1 MADFLLLDD
10 FPTLSLKAGDHVSD
24 ESHDV
29 DLLVRQGIAIVPYDS
44 DSQDTILALFRQS
57 RRLRPG
63 LNLWSLL
70 SSRGVDGLSF
80 ARTVRPL
87 TIHVDAQGGND
98 SNTGTIES
106 PLATIGAAE
115 RIIPM
120 SIAHEV
126 VVQVSPHP
134 GAGYAWPTF
143 RARVFTGAL
152 AAIYVIFPEVNV
164 IVSGDTAQ
172 GGTTIEKLVTSGGLT
187 PGALDGKTI
196 EILDGDA
203 AGDRRTIRDN
213 GATDIVPCAEF
224 SAIPTGASY
233 RVFEPDAGNVVITT
247 DFVPMV
253 QGIGIMGGIGP
264 SDSGADGSDG
274 EYSPGV
280 NIVNAIISVTINTN
294 LVSDG
299 RLILLG
305 CVITNLG
312 TLVRYHGQGQF
323 LMGRQAWTTVVPPS
337 TEPTLTSSSWVGWGV
352 HFIGGHFVAWL
363 GPIPYVSGF
372 LVTDE
377 RYVAFGGEHHITGH
391 IKGVIRAKGQD
402 PSERAPV
409 RISFGKPA
417 PFASAPSMVPGKI
430 SADNDIFAAVGAE
443 QNSFVQLYDET
454 TITNLGTAPVIQVQL
469 GAKFRAEKQ
478 IILAGINGGDGV
490 QVITGGDMSITAL
503 SIHTSIDLQGT
514 VAGQLF
520 SIGPRAL
527 DATMADDFN
536 NVGDFV
542 SGARGFWDAGLTVT
556 TNVVTLTTKGAVVA
570 VEATTATA
578 TGPKQIQNSAT
589 PGAGAAQVVYNAQ
602 GFATVT
608 FNATDAVTV
617 ADIYIQPEDD
627 GTVVH
632 AIV

>member
-1 MADFLLLDD
+1 MPA
-10 FPTLSLKAGDHVSD
+10 
-24 ESHDV
+24 EI
-29 DLLVRQGIAIVPYDS
+29 RNPYDS
-44 DSQDTILALFRQS
+44 TVPLPPPYQGL
-57 RRLRPG
+57 LRPG
-63 LNLWSLL
+63 EARVVPAAVEEVLALGVGGLRVRDVPD
-70 SSRGVDGLSF
+70 SRGSVSFSVLGETIGPLKLFVDV
-80 ARTVRPL
+80 AT
-87 TIHVDAQGGND
+87 GND
-98 SNTGTIES
+98 NSIGS
-106 PLATIGAAE
+106 QAAPLASITEAE
-115 RIIPM
+115 SRIPDLVR
-120 SIAHEV
+120 HEV
-126 VVQVSPHP
+126 VIVVQPHS

-143 RARVFTGAL
+143 RARIFSGAL
-152 AAIYVIFPEVNV
+152 ATIYVIFPEVNV
-164 IVSGDTAQ
+164 IVSDVAQ
-172 GGTTIEKLVTSGGLT
+172 SGTTIEKLVADAGLFLT
-187 PGALDGKTI
+187 PGALDGMTI

-233 RVFEPDAGNVVITT
+233 RIFEPDAGNVVITT

-253 QGIGIMGGIGP
+253 QGVGIMGGIGP

-391 IKGVIRAKGQD
+391 IKGVLRAKGQD

-430 SADNDIFAAVGAE
+430 SANNDVFPAVGAE

-454 TITNLGTAPVIQVQL
+454 TITNLGTTPVILVQL
-469 GAKFRAEKQ
+469 GGILRAEKQ

-542 SGARGFWDAGLTVT
+542 SGARGFWDTGLAVT
-556 TNVVTLTTKGAVVA
+556 ANAVTLATKGTVVA
-570 VEATTATA
+570 AEATTASA
-578 TGPKQIQNSAT
+578 TGPKQLQNSAT
-589 PGAGAAQVVYNAQ
+589 PGAGAAQVVYDAQ
-602 GFATVT
+602 GFAMIT
-608 FNATDAVTV
+608 FNGADAVTV

>member
-1 MADFLLLDD
+1 MADFLLLED
-10 FPTLSLKAGDHVSD
+10 FPTLSLKAGDRVSD

-29 DLLVRQGIAIVPYDS
+29 DLLVRQGIAIVPYDP

-70 SSRGVDGLSF
+70 SSRGVDGLSL

-152 AAIYVIFPEVNV
+152 AAIYVVFSEVTVLN
-164 IVSGDTAQ
+164 SGDTAQ
-172 GGTTIEKLVTSGGLT
+172 GGTTIEKLVTSGGFT
-187 PGALDGKTI
+187 IGEFDGKTI

-203 AGDRRTIRDN
+203 KGDRRTIRDN
-213 GATDIVPCAEF
+213 TVTDIFPCAEF

-233 RVFEPDAGNVVITT
+233 RIIEPDSGNVIVPEEL
-247 DFVPMV
+247 VPMV
-253 QGIGIMGGIGP
+253 QGMGIPNLTGP
-264 SDSGADGSDG
+264 SGSVRDGSEG
-274 EYSPGV
+274 EYIPAV
-280 NIVNAIISVTINTN
+280 NIVNAIIAAPENTE

-299 RLILLG
+299 RLVLIG
-305 CVITNLG
+305 CVLDNVGSI
-312 TLVRYHGQGQF
+312 VRYTGSGQF
-323 LMGRQAWTTVVPPS
+323 LMGRQAWNTVVPPS
-337 TEPTLTSSSWVGWGV
+337 TEPTLTTSSWVGWGV
-352 HFIGGHFVAWL
+352 HFKGGYITAWL
-363 GPIPYVSGF
+363 GSIPYVSGF

-377 RYVAFGGEHHITGH
+377 RYAAFGGHHDITGH
-391 IKGVIRAKGQD
+391 IKGIIRANGAD
-402 PSERAPV
+402 GVERGRV
-409 RISFGKPA
+409 RISFGKSSVFVEGPA
-417 PFASAPSMVPGKI
+417 LTPGKI
-430 SADNDIFAAVGAE
+430 SADSDSLAAV
-443 QNSFVQLYDET
+443 NSESNAIIQLYDET
-454 TITNLGTAPVIQVQL
+454 ALTNLGTAPVVLVKRGGLIIFNL
-469 GAKFRAEKQ
+469 E
-478 IILAGINGGDGV
+478 IILLGVNGGDGL
-490 QVITGGDMSITAL
+490 QVIDGGVLAVTAASTHL
-503 SIHTSIDLQGT
+503 SINVQGS

-520 SIGPRAL
+520 SIGPRAI
-527 DATMADDFN
+527 DAIMVDDLN
-536 NVGDFV
+536 LSGDFV
-542 SGARGFWDAGLTVT
+542 SGARGFWDTALAVT
-556 TNVVTLTTKGAVVA
+556 ANAVTLTTIGSVVA

-578 TGPKQIQNSAT
+578 AGPKQIQNSAT
-589 PGAGAAQVVYNAQ
+589 PGAGNARVTYNAQ
-602 GFATVT
+602 GFATIT

-617 ADIYIQPEDD
+617 ADVYIRPDDD
-627 GTVVH
+627 GTVVR
-632 AIV
+632 AQ